1 MNNPLKILNSF
12 LNNELKFG
20 ENTNVD
26 LSTIDENGRVSPYG
40 SLGAIGAKVDTT
52 EERSYSEK
60 GFIEYDSF
68 SVLPAKT
75 QIHLQEPSYTILV
88 KKAMFSSLSDSFSL
102 DYMDEGEKLFYKS
115 IKTLFAN
122 KCQVIS
128 AYEKLTKASAI
139 VDLTGKM
146 DVDLFGIIS
155 GSVDLLSSFLPDNSS
170 ISSIKS
176 VTDRIK
182 KLTAYNRP
190 SAYTSWITDDSPF
203 KNVLGAGTGVIELNN
218 VKSFGTNVSLTGDA
232 NASMSISDP
241 YNLNIITIADIE
253 KAISDAGNSF
263 YNNQFLATL
272 NNVNNDLIDKN
283 IAEINSLRT
292 SRGVGILQFKTSPS
306 TIFGKRLRIIN
317 DRLGIEIP
325 FTTGAL
331 DATHI
336 DPAFIVG
343 SNNSSA
349 IGEDGIKGR
358 EVYLAEKII
367 KDIFNKMSY
376 DTVTKS
382 NKTFGPVEGDEDSP
396 INYARKKMMF
406 WFLSKPIIDVND
418 VVHIFVNSKE
428 TVDGKISSLRD
439 NFNRLNITQSIGNS
453 VANVKETFNSI
464 VGIFGAGGTNYD
476 IEKSV
481 FAGPDFP
488 NILWTMLREQFVTE
502 KTGIQIYCGLVT
514 NSRVNF
520 SSGSGYNLE
529 VSITDN
535 KKYLSFGQ
543 VNSQPSVDIFNGS
556 INEQLTP
563 FKSKFDSNVFSKD
576 YKPNDLLD
584 ENKALLSKNFDQI
597 KIPSGPLAGRPANF
611 DNLFGD
617 IHVDK
622 QGRVNRAMYAPNGF
636 VYRWKEGI
644 GTLTQFGKFDDLAD
658 PSRIG
663 TPNIASNPFA
673 GQDVMNTL
681 SLLIS
686 GIPYNYATYLKAVRQ
701 YDTST
706 SDPLGNK
713 VPGSS
718 FADKFRTDLR
728 KVNRMYGN
736 FIPFKNFTSNEQTY
750 RNILLK
756 QSIIDGANEK
766 INEITSEIASLSAQL
781 RVAGEGTAETA
792 EIAIL
797 KDRLSTLSN
806 DANNI
811 LIESATKA
819 NDIVQQD
826 QSSVFDITDVS
837 SLDPLNDD
845 ESKKNLKRKVGFLT
859 RRLSYNV
866 RANEDKN
873 YLIVDDSYDKD
884 YDIASFENK
893 ISGSIQL
900 FNSEYMTPREKVDS
914 VAALLELECFANSQ
928 GHIVIRPPQYNKIPS
943 SVFYRMLELKEKT
956 GLRIFPKFL
965 EDLFGLQIETVSSK
979 VEILE
984 DKIRVICS
992 FLNTVYYTITDDD
1005 ETTSFIR
1012 SNTTITSSTKR
1023 NDFQFLTDQNGV
1035 LTNINN
1041 IRNVRSIRDLKSN
1054 TGFKDIQNQTYTA
1067 NQLGAQSRLK
1077 IVSFLTG
1084 SKNPIAPQPTNGTY
1098 GGKAIER
1105 LRNRGENFQPE
1116 EFNNTI
1122 GQGTVKTYLLDVNK
1136 VLSTLDSL
1144 LKEREKM
1151 VSILH
1156 YSLKNLVEANT
1167 IDSKDAEDVLPLFTP
1182 NKYIPEMYSGLIE
1195 DESYDDLGP
1204 GSGKRYILTDD
1215 KIKNFSISYKEPEFT
1230 VITVTGILG
1239 DFVGVG
1245 SQIGA
1250 NFDAGG
1256 NAQVS
1261 ATCIDFDM
1269 WRRFGSRKTSSIN
1282 VPFFTNPETQCAPY
1296 AVSLLN
1302 RVRKSL
1308 ITASAEVIG
1317 NEYYQAGDVVFV
1329 ESYNKLFYVDS
1340 VSHSYTEGSSFS
1352 TTLSLTYGHA
1362 PGEYIPT
1369 ILDIVGKLL
1378 IKNRDNQNFINFRQQ
1393 QNDSYKPYG
1402 VFILDRNSSSNLL
1415 NIGTDTSNASGFTK
1429 NNSQLITDLLF
1440 DAALMID
1447 KYKTSNTQMR
1457 AVVEIRAYGQ
1467 EGGSEDYSTRIAADS
1482 LKELLS
1488 QGFNNAPPI
1497 DSSDIEVVSV
1507 LLGPNESR
1515 SPSQK
1520 AMSITHD
1527 FYLNNRTPNL
1537 LDHLYTS
1544 VLDVFI
1550 RFEEI

>member
-26 LSTIDENGRVSPYG
+26 LATIENGQVNPYG
-40 SLGAIGAKVDTT
+40 SLGLAGSKIDTT

-122 KCQVIS
+122 KTQVIA

-146 DVDLFGIIS
+146 DADLFGIIS
-155 GSVDLLSSFLPDNSS
+155 GSVDLLSSFLPDNST

-182 KLTAYNRP
+182 KLTTYNRP
-190 SAYTSWITDDSPF
+190 STFTTWITDDSPF
-203 KNVLGAGTGVIELNN
+203 KNVLGAGTGVLEL
-218 VKSFGTNVSLTGDA
+218 TNVRSFNTSVSVSGDGSGSLA
-232 NASMSISDP
+232 IVDP
-241 YNLNIITIADIE
+241 YNFNIITIADIE
-253 KAISDAGNSF
+253 KAISDAGNAF
-263 YNNQFLATL
+263 YNNQFLSTL
-272 NNVNNDLIDKN
+272 NNINNELIEKN
-283 IAEINSLRT
+283 ISEINSIREA
-292 SRGVGILQFKTSPS
+292 RGVSRLEFKINPG
-306 TIFGKRLRIIN
+306 TIFGKRVRVIN

-325 FTTGAL
+325 FSTGAL
-331 DATHI
+331 ESTSV
-336 DPAFIVG
+336 DPAFIV
-343 SNNSSA
+343 SNGTSV
-349 IGEDGIKGR
+349 IGIEGIQGR
-358 EVYLAEKII
+358 EVYLFEKII
-367 KDIFNKMSY
+367 KDIFNRMSY
-376 DTVTKS
+376 DATTKS
-382 NKTFGPVEGDEDSP
+382 VKNFGPIEGEEDSP

-406 WFLSKPIIDVND
+406 WFLTRPIIDVND

-453 VANVKETFNSI
+453 VANIKETFNSI
-464 VGIFGAGGTNYD
+464 AGIFGAGGTNYD

-488 NILWTMLREQFVTE
+488 NLLWTMMREQFVTE
-502 KTGIQIYCGLVT
+502 KTGIQIFCGLVT
-514 NSRVNF
+514 NSRMSYNP
-520 SSGSGYNLE
+520 SSGYVTDVNL
-529 VSITDN
+529 SDN
-535 KKYLSFGQ
+535 KQYLKFGQ
-543 VNSQPSVDIFNGS
+543 VNFQPSVDVFNGS

-597 KIPSGPLAGRPANF
+597 KIPAGPLSGRPANF

-663 TPNIASNPFA
+663 NPNIAANPFA

-686 GIPYNYATYLKAVRQ
+686 GVPYNYATYLKAVRQ

-706 SDPLGNK
+706 TDALGNK
-713 VPGSS
+713 VAGSS

-728 KVNRMYGN
+728 KTNRMYGN
-736 FIPFKNFTSNEQTY
+736 FIPFKNFTNNEQTY

-781 RVAGEGTAETA
+781 RVAGEGVAETA

-811 LIESATKA
+811 LIESSTKA
-819 NDIVQQD
+819 NEIVEQD
-826 QSSVFDITDVS
+826 QASVFDITDVNR
-837 SLDPLNDD
+837 LDPLNDD

-893 ISGSIQL
+893 ISGNIQL
-900 FNSEYMTPREKVDS
+900 FNSEYMTPDEKVKS
-914 VAALLELECFANSQ
+914 VAALLDLECFANSQ

-943 SVFYRMLELKEKT
+943 SVFYRMLELKERT
-956 GLRIFPKFL
+956 GLRVFPKFL
-965 EDLFGLQIETVSSK
+965 EDLFGLQIDTVSAK

-992 FLNTVYYTITDDD
+992 FLNTIYYTITNDD
-1005 ETTSFIR
+1005 ETASFVR
-1012 SNTTITSSTKR
+1012 SNTSVTSSNKR
-1023 NDFQFLTDQNGV
+1023 NDFQFLSDANGV

-1054 TGFKDIQNQTYTA
+1054 TGFKDIQNQSYTA
-1067 NQLGAQSRLK
+1067 NQLGSQSRLK

-1084 SKNPIAPQPTNGTY
+1084 SKNPISPQPTNDTY
-1098 GGKAIER
+1098 GGRAIER
-1105 LRNRGENFQPE
+1105 LRNRGENFNSE

-1136 VLSTLDSL
+1136 VLTTLDSL

-1151 VSILH
+1151 VSVLH
-1156 YSLKNLVEANT
+1156 FSLKNLVEANT
-1167 IDSKDAEDVLPLFTP
+1167 IDGKDAEDILPLFTP

-1215 KIKNFSISYKEPEFT
+1215 KIKNLIITNKEPEFT
-1230 VITVTGILG
+1230 VVTVTGILG

-1250 NFDAGG
+1250 NFDGEG

-1261 ATCIDFDM
+1261 ATCVDFDM
-1269 WRRFGSRKTSSIN
+1269 WRRYGARRTSTIN

-1296 AVSLLN
+1296 GVSLLN
-1302 RVRKSL
+1302 RVRKSIL
-1308 ITASAEVIG
+1308 TATADVIG
-1317 NEYYQAGDVVFV
+1317 NEYYQAGDVVYI
-1329 ESYNKLFYVDS
+1329 ESLNKLFYVET
-1340 VSHSYTEGSSFS
+1340 VGQSYAEGSSFGTS
-1352 TTLSLTYGHA
+1352 LTLTYGHA

-1378 IKNRDNQNFINFRQQ
+1378 YKNRDNQNFINFRQQ
-1393 QNDSYKPYG
+1393 QSDNYKPYG
-1402 VFILDRNSSSNLL
+1402 VFILDRGSSSNLL
-1415 NIGTDTSNASGFTK
+1415 NIGTDTSNASSFTK

-1447 KYKTSNTQMR
+1447 KYKTSNTKIR
-1457 AVVEIRAYGQ
+1457 AIVEIRAYGQ
-1467 EGGSEDYSTRIAADS
+1467 EGGTEDYSTRIAADS
-1482 LKELLS
+1482 FKELLS

-1497 DSSDIEVVSV
+1497 ASSDIDVVSI

-1550 RFEEI
+1550 RFEET